1 MKTKAILVLLATS
14 GLFLL
19 IMLVL
24 DLAAAKEK
32 LTVVCDIW
40 PPYQIEKKDL
50 PVGGFATDVV
60 EHVLGSMQ
68 AKHEP
73 VQSYPWKRAMELF
86 QHGKAD
92 ALFSANYTKEREMYA
107 YYPSVPLVESPWV
120 IWTQNMPISSLEDL
134 KGKRIGVVT
143 GYSYTQEFWE
153 FILVYC
159 TVEEVYSDEL
169 NFRKL
174 QIGRLDALVAE
185 LGNGLYIRQKVKAY
199 NTLPNENVTIKSDGL
214 YIMFNRTTVDK
225 GFVDRFSEELAR
237 FRQSKQYRDMRAEYF
252 HMAPGKFIQQ
262 PTGTGGQHEQSTQT
276 DSKN

>member
-1 MKTKAILVLLATS
+1 MKTKTILALLATS
-14 GLFLL
+14 GIFLL

-32 LTVVCDIW
+32 LIVVCDIW
-40 PPYQIEKKDL
+40 PPYQIEKQGA
-50 PVGGFATDVV
+50 PVGGFATEVV
-60 EHVLGSMQ
+60 EHVMDSMQ
-68 AKHEP
+68 AKYEP
-73 VQSYPWKRAMELF
+73 VQAYPWKRAMELF

-120 IWTQNMPISSLEDL
+120 IWTREGTMSSLADL

-174 QIGRLDALVAE
+174 KIGRLDALVAE
-185 LGNGLYIRQKVKAY
+185 LGNGLYIRQKVGAY
-199 NTLPNENVTIKSDGL
+199 NVLPNENVVVKSDGL
-214 YIMFNRTTVDK
+214 YIMFNRTTVKKD
-225 GFVDRFSEELAR
+225 FVDRFSEELAR
-237 FRQSKQYRDMRAEYF
+237 FRQSKQYRDMQDDYF
-252 HMAPGKFIQQ
+252 HIAPAAKRQ
-262 PTGTGGQHEQSTQT
+262 P
-276 DSKN
+276 K